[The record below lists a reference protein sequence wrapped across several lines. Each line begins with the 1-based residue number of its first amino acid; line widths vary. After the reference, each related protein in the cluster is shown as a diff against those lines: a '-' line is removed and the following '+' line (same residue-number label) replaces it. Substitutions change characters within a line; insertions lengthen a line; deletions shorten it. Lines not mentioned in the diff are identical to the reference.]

1 VEHYTCGIDIGTSS
15 TKAVVFDPSLRKVFS
30 VSVPYAFT
38 DTREGAAELDPDQV
52 ADAVIRCLSRC
63 AAHGAQAGTPLA
75 FASFSSALHTLM
87 AVDRS
92 GNPLGGCLT
101 WADVRPMEA
110 IGTVRSFGNIYE
122 RTGCPPHA
130 IYTPAKILWLR
141 RRRPDAYRKAARFV
155 TLKEYILHSLT
166 GRWVAD
172 YGVASGG
179 GLLNLHEKDWDREL
193 LRALDLDQDSL
204 SPLADGATVLSMTRE
219 WEERIGARFPLVL
232 GSGDGQLANLG
243 AGTYAS
249 RRFVA
254 TVGTSGA
261 VRVFS
266 PRARLDSRGRT
277 WCYMLDRDTYVT
289 GGAVNNGGIVL
300 SWLRSRLA
308 YEYGED
314 GVAVPV
320 YEDLSRMAEEVPPG
334 AGGLLFLP
342 FLTGERTPDW
352 NAAARGVILGLGM
365 EHGFRHLVRAAM
377 EGVAFRLNA
386 NFLVLQELAGEARD
400 VIISGGVTHSRVWL
414 QILAD
419 VLGRPLLL
427 YPGAENS
434 TLGAVLMGLKALGI
448 LDDYAQ
454 APLPETAERTVSP
467 DPHNHGIYRELFA
480 LFQQAYDGTRAVIES
495 LQDLRGTSPC
505 GPF

>member
-1 VEHYTCGIDIGTSS
+1 
-15 TKAVVFDPSLRKVFS
+15 
-30 VSVPYAFT
+30 
-38 DTREGAAELDPDQV
+38 
-52 ADAVIRCLSRC
+52 
-63 AAHGAQAGTPLA
+63 
-75 FASFSSALHTLM
+75 
-87 AVDRS
+87 
-92 GNPLGGCLT
+92 
-101 WADVRPMEA
+101 
-110 IGTVRSFGNIYE
+110 
-122 RTGCPPHA
+122 
-130 IYTPAKILWLR
+130 
-141 RRRPDAYRKAARFV
+141 
-155 TLKEYILHSLT
+155 
-166 GRWVAD
+166 
-172 YGVASGG
+172 
-179 GLLNLHEKDWDREL
+179 
-193 LRALDLDQDSL
+193 
-204 SPLADGATVLSMTRE
+204 
-219 WEERIGARFPLVL
+219 
-232 GSGDGQLANLG
+232 
-243 AGTYAS
+243 
-249 RRFVA
+249 
-254 TVGTSGA
+254 
-261 VRVFS
+261 
-266 PRARLDSRGRT
+266 
-277 WCYMLDRDTYVT
+277 MLDRDTYVT

-300 SWLRSRLA
+300 GWLRSRLA

-480 LFQQAYDGTRAVIES
+480 LFQQAYDGTRAVIER

-505 GPF
+505 GPS